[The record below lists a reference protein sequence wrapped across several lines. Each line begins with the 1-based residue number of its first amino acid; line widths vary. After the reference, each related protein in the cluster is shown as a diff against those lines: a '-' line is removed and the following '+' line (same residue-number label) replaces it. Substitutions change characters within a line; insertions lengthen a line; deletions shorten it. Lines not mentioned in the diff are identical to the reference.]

1 MPKMTGGQALAKS
14 LYREGVRVIFGLPGV
29 QLYHLLDGLYDEP
42 GIRFITTR
50 HEQATSYMADGYA
63 RAGGGIGTALVVPGP
78 GLQNASAGIG
88 TAYAASSPILV
99 VSGQIE
105 RDLIGVDR
113 GMLHEVNDQMDT
125 IRPVTKWAA
134 RILKPQDVPA
144 TVHEAFRQLKTG
156 RPRPVEIEI
165 PPETLAEEA
174 DIELLEPALGATVSA
189 QGEAR
194 SLPLRPAASAEQIQ
208 TGAEVL
214 AHARKLIIIA
224 GGGVIAS
231 KASAALQTLAEF
243 LQAPVIT
250 TAEGKGALSDR
261 HYLALGAMRL
271 RQDPIVDYIAQ
282 TDVVLAVG
290 TRLAFPQLFSGQTVV
305 QIDVDASEVGRN
317 YAPTVGLV
325 GDAKRTLEALYAT
338 LVATT
343 PARPSHQEE
352 VEALQRAR
360 RGSPHANLQP
370 LAGFLKAIRNAVPD
384 DGVVIAG
391 MTQVGYYSR
400 PYYPVYQPGT
410 FLTSSYFGNL
420 GYAYP
425 TALGAKVARPDAAVV
440 AISGDG
446 GFLFNSQELATAVAH
461 KINAIVIVFND
472 NAFGNVM
479 RDQRDRFQG
488 RVYGAELH
496 NPDFMKLADAY
507 GARGARAHNAEELEA
522 KLKEALGINA
532 PTLIE
537 VPCGPMPYPY

>member
-1 MPKMTGGQALAKS
+1 MTGGQALAKS

-29 QLYHLLDGLYDEP
+29 QLYHLLDALYDEP

-50 HEQATSYMADGYA
+50 HEQATTYMADGYA
-63 RAGGGIGTALVVPGP
+63 RAGGGVGTAMVVPGP

-113 GMLHEVNDQMDT
+113 GMLHEVNDQLDT

-134 RILKPQDVPA
+134 RILKPQDIPA
-144 TVHEAFRQLKTG
+144 TVHEAFHRLKTG

-174 DIELLEPALGATVSA
+174 DITLLDPANPV
-189 QGEAR
+189 
-194 SLPLRPAASAEQIQ
+194 RPAASAGQIQ
-208 TGAEVL
+208 AGAEVL
-214 AHARKLIIIA
+214 SHAKKLLIIA
-224 GGGVIAS
+224 GGGVISS
-231 KASAALQTLAEF
+231 KASTALQTLAEY
-243 LQAPVIT
+243 LQAPVLT

-261 HYLALGAMRL
+261 HDLALGAMRL

-282 TDVVLAVG
+282 TDVILAVG
-290 TRLAFPQLFSGQTVV
+290 TRLAFPQILSGQTVV
-305 QIDVDASEVGRN
+305 QIDIDKSEIGRN
-317 YAPTVGLV
+317 YANTVGLV
-325 GDAKRTLEALYAT
+325 GDAKRTLEALYTT
-338 LVATT
+338 LSASTS
-343 PARPSHQEE
+343 ARPSHQDEIT
-352 VEALQRAR
+352 ALKRQRR
-360 RGSPHANLQP
+360 DSPHANLEP
-370 LAGFLKAIRNAVPD
+370 LAGFLKAIRQAVPD
-384 DGVVIAG
+384 DGIVISG

-400 PYYPVYQPGT
+400 PYYPVYEPGT

-461 KINAIVIVFND
+461 KINAVVIVFND

-479 RDQRDRFQG
+479 RDQRERFQG
-488 RVYGAELH
+488 RVYGPELH
-496 NPDFMKLADAY
+496 NPDFMKLAEAY
-507 GARGARAHNAEELEA
+507 GVRGTRALKAAELETQ
-522 KLKEALGINA
+522 LKEALAINA

>member
-29 QLYHLLDGLYDEP
+29 QLYHLLDGLYDET

-50 HEQATSYMADGYA
+50 HEQATTYMADGYA

-88 TAYAASSPILV
+88 TAYSASSPILV

-113 GMLHEVNDQMDT
+113 GMLHEINDQMDT
-125 IRPVTKWAA
+125 IRPVTKWAS
-134 RILKPQDVPA
+134 RILKAEDVPGI
-144 TVHEAFRQLKTG
+144 VHEAFNQLKTG

-165 PPETLAEEA
+165 PPEALAEEA
-174 DIELLEPALGATVSA
+174 DIELLEAANPV
-189 QGEAR
+189 
-194 SLPLRPAASAEQIQ
+194 RPPASAEQIQ
-208 TGAEVL
+208 AGAEVIGN
-214 AHARKLIIIA
+214 AKNLIIVA
-224 GGGVIAS
+224 GGGVIS
-231 KASAALQTLAEF
+231 GKATAALQTLAEH
-243 LQAPVIT
+243 LQAPVLT

-261 HYLALGAMRL
+261 HDLALGAMRL
-271 RQDPIVDYIAQ
+271 RDDPIVDFIAK

-290 TRLAFPQLFSGQTVV
+290 TRLAFPQILNGQTVV
-305 QIDVDASEVGRN
+305 QIEVDETEVGRN
-317 YAPTVGLV
+317 YANTVGLV
-325 GDAKRTLEALYAT
+325 GDAKGTLEALYAT
-338 LVATT
+338 LSGTV
-343 PARPSHQEE
+343 PGQPSRKDEFDE
-352 VEALQRAR
+352 MR
-360 RGSPHANLQP
+360 RERRESPHANLEP
-370 LAGFLKAIRNAVPD
+370 LSGFLQAIRSAVPD
-384 DGVVIAG
+384 DGVIISG

-400 PYYPVYQPGT
+400 PYMPVYHPGT

-446 GFLFNSQELATAVAH
+446 GFMFNSQELSTAVSH
-461 KINAIVIVFND
+461 EINAVVVVFND

-488 RVYGAELH
+488 RVYGPELH
-496 NPDFMKLADAY
+496 NPDFLKLAEAH
-507 GARGARAHNAEELEA
+507 GARGARAMTAEELEA
-522 KLKEALGINA
+522 KLKEALATNA

-537 VPCGPMPYPY
+537 VPVGPMPYPY

>member
-29 QLYHLLDGLYDEP
+29 QLYHLLDGLYDET

-50 HEQATSYMADGYA
+50 HEQATTYMADGYA

-105 RDLIGVDR
+105 RHLIGVDR

-125 IRPVTKWAA
+125 IRPVTKWAS
-134 RILKPQDVPA
+134 RILKPEDVPA
-144 TVHEAFRQLKTG
+144 TVHEAFNQLKTG

-174 DIELLEPALGATVSA
+174 DIELLEPAN
-189 QGEAR
+189 
-194 SLPLRPAASAEQIQ
+194 PIRPAASAEQIQ
-208 TGAEVL
+208 AGAEIL
-214 AHARKLIIIA
+214 GNAKKLIILA
-224 GGGVIAS
+224 GGGVISSQAS
-231 KASAALQTLAEF
+231 EALQTLAEY

-261 HYLALGAMRL
+261 HELCLGALRL
-271 RQDPIVDYIAQ
+271 RQDPLADYIAQ

-290 TRLAFPQLFSGQTVV
+290 TRLASPQILSGQTVV
-305 QIDVDASEVGRN
+305 QIDVDEAEIGRN
-317 YAPTVGLV
+317 YAHTVGLV
-325 GDAKRTLEALYAT
+325 GDAKRTLEALHTALSAT
-338 LVATT
+338 AS
-343 PARPSHQEE
+343 ARPSRKDE
-352 VEALQRAR
+352 VEALKRER
-360 RGSPHANLQP
+360 RENPHANLEP

-384 DGVVIAG
+384 EGIVISG

-400 PYYPVYQPGT
+400 PYYPVYQPRT

-446 GFLFNSQELATAVAH
+446 GFMFNSQELATAVAH
-461 KINAIVIVFND
+461 KINAVAIVFND

-488 RVYGAELH
+488 RIYGPELH
-496 NPDFMKLADAY
+496 NPDFMKLAEAY
-507 GARGARAHNAEELEA
+507 GARGVRALNAEELEA
-522 KLKEALGINA
+522 KLKEALAIDA
-532 PTLIE
+532 PTLLE
-537 VPCGPMPYPY
+537 VPVGPMPYPY

>member
-14 LYREGVRVIFGLPGV
+14 LSREGVRVIFGLPGV

-42 GIRFITTR
+42 AIRFITTR
-50 HEQATSYMADGYA
+50 HEQATTYMADGYA

-105 RDLIGVDR
+105 RDLIGRDR
-113 GMLHEVNDQMDT
+113 GVLHEVNDQMDT
-125 IRPVTKWAA
+125 IRPVTKWSA
-134 RILKPQDVPA
+134 RILQPQDVPA
-144 TVHEAFRQLKTG
+144 TVHEAFYQLKSG

-165 PPETLAEEA
+165 PPETLAAEA
-174 DIELLEPALGATVSA
+174 DIELLEPANP
-189 QGEAR
+189 
-194 SLPLRPAASAEQIQ
+194 LPPAASPEHIQ
-208 TGAEVL
+208 AAVEIL
-214 AHARKLIIIA
+214 ADAKQLIILA

-231 KASAALQTLAEF
+231 KASAALQQLAEY

-250 TAEGKGALSDR
+250 TSEGKGALSDR
-261 HYLALGAMRL
+261 HVLSLGALRL
-271 RQDPIVDYIAQ
+271 RQDPIITHLAQ

-290 TRLAFPQLFSGQTVV
+290 TRLAFPHLLSGQTVV
-305 QIDVDASEVGRN
+305 QIDVDEAEIGRN
-317 YAPTVGLV
+317 YAPTMGLV

-343 PARPSHQEE
+343 PARPGHHEAI
-352 VEALQRAR
+352 EALKRAR
-360 RGSPHANLQP
+360 RESPHARLQP
-370 LAGFLKAIRNAVPD
+370 LTGFLQAIRHAMPD
-384 DGVVIAG
+384 DGIVVAG
-391 MTQVGYYSR
+391 MTQVGDYSR
-400 PYYPVYQPGT
+400 AYYPVYQPGT

-420 GYAYP
+420 GFAYP
-425 TALGAKVARPDAAVV
+425 TALGAKVARPNAAVV

-446 GFLFNSQELATAVAH
+446 GFLFNSQELATAVQH
-461 KINAIVIVFND
+461 KINAVVIVFND

-488 RVYGAELH
+488 RIYGPELH
-496 NPDFMKLADAY
+496 NPDFMKLAEAY
-507 GARGARAHNAEELEA
+507 GARGVRARNAAELEA
-522 KLKEALGINA
+522 TLKEALAINA

-537 VPCGPMPYPY
+537 VPCSPMPYPY

>member
-29 QLYHLLDGLYDEP
+29 QLYHLLDALYDET

-50 HEQATSYMADGYA
+50 HEQATTYMADGYA

-113 GMLHEVNDQMDT
+113 GMLHEVNDQLDT
-125 IRPVTKWAA
+125 IRPVTKWAR
-134 RILKPQDVPA
+134 RILKPQDIPA
-144 TVHEAFRQLKTG
+144 AVHEAFTQLKTG
-156 RPRPVEIEI
+156 RPRPVEIEV

-174 DIELLEPALGATVSA
+174 DITLLDAANPV
-189 QGEAR
+189 
-194 SLPLRPAASAEQIQ
+194 RPAASADQVQ
-208 TGAEVL
+208 AAAEVL
-214 AHARKLIIIA
+214 ASAQKLLIIA
-224 GGGVIAS
+224 GGGVISS
-231 KASAALQTLAEF
+231 KATPALQRLAEY
-243 LQAPVIT
+243 LQAPVLT

-261 HYLALGAMRL
+261 HDLCLGAMRL
-271 RQDPIVDYIAQ
+271 RQDPLAEYIAQ
-282 TDVVLAVG
+282 MDVVLAVG

-305 QIDVDASEVGRN
+305 QIDIDPAEVGRN
-317 YAPTVGLV
+317 YARTVGLV
-325 GDAKRTLEALYAT
+325 GDAKQTLEALYT
-338 LVATT
+338 RLSTT
-343 PARPSHQEE
+343 ASPRMGRQEE
-352 VEALQRAR
+352 ITALKQQRR
-360 RGSPHANLQP
+360 DSSHANLEP
-370 LAGFLKAIRNAVPD
+370 LAGYLKAIRNAMPD
-384 DGVVIAG
+384 DGIVISG

-400 PYYPVYQPGT
+400 PYYPVYTPGT

-425 TALGAKVARPDAAVV
+425 TALGAKVARPGAAVV

-461 KINAIVIVFND
+461 KINAVVLVFND

-488 RVYGAELH
+488 RVYGPELH
-496 NPDFMKLADAY
+496 NPDFMKLAEAY
-507 GARGARAHNAEELEA
+507 GARGVRAMTAAELES
-522 KLKEALGINA
+522 KLKEALAIEA

-537 VPCGPMPYPY
+537 IPCGPMPYPY

>member
-1 MPKMTGGQALAKS
+1 MTGGQALAKS

-29 QLYHLLDGLYDEP
+29 QLYHLLDGLYDET

-50 HEQATSYMADGYA
+50 HEQATTYMADGYA

-88 TAYAASSPILV
+88 TAYSASSPILV

-144 TVHEAFRQLKTG
+144 IVHEAFNQLKTG

-174 DIELLEPALGATVSA
+174 DIELLEPAD
-189 QGEAR
+189 
-194 SLPLRPAASAEQIQ
+194 PIRPAAAAEQIQ
-208 TGAEVL
+208 AGAEIL
-214 AHARKLIIIA
+214 GNAKKLIILA
-224 GGGVIAS
+224 GGGVISSQAG
-231 KASAALQTLAEF
+231 AALQTLAEY

-261 HYLALGAMRL
+261 HELCLGALRL
-271 RQDPIVDYIAQ
+271 RQDPLTDYIAQ

-290 TRLAFPQLFSGQTVV
+290 TRLASPQILSGQTVV
-305 QIDVDASEVGRN
+305 QIDVDEAEIGRN
-317 YAPTVGLV
+317 YANTIGLV
-325 GDAKRTLEALYAT
+325 GDAKRTLEALYTTLAAT
-338 LVATT
+338 AS
-343 PARPSHQEE
+343 AWPSRKDE
-352 VEALQRAR
+352 VEALKRER
-360 RGSPHANLQP
+360 RENPHANLEP
-370 LAGFLKAIRNAVPD
+370 LAGFLKAIRNAMPD
-384 DGVVIAG
+384 DGVVISG

-400 PYYPVYQPGT
+400 PYYPVYQPRT

-425 TALGAKVARPDAAVV
+425 TALGAKVACPDAAVV

-446 GFLFNSQELATAVAH
+446 GFMFNSQELATAVAH
-461 KINAIVIVFND
+461 KINAVVIVFND

-488 RVYGAELH
+488 RIYGPELH
-496 NPDFMKLADAY
+496 NPDFMKLAEAY
-507 GARGARAHNAEELEA
+507 GARGARALTADELET
-522 KLKEALGINA
+522 KLKEALAINA
-532 PTLIE
+532 PTLLE
-537 VPCGPMPYPY
+537 VPVGPMPYPY

>member
-42 GIRFITTR
+42 DIRFITTR
-50 HEQATSYMADGYA
+50 HEQTTSYMADGYA

-113 GMLHEVNDQMDT
+113 GMLHEVNDQMDI

-174 DIELLEPALGATVSA
+174 DIALLEPALGATASA
-189 QGEAR
+189 QGLQA
-194 SLPLRPAASAEQIQ
+194 LPLRPAASAEQIKM
-208 TGAEVL
+208 GAEVL
-214 AHARKLIIIA
+214 RHAKQLLIIA

-231 KASAALQTLAEF
+231 KASAALQTLAEY
-243 LQAPVIT
+243 LHAPVLT

-261 HYLALGAMRL
+261 HPLALGAMRL
-271 RQDPIVDYIAQ
+271 RQDPIVEYLAQ

-290 TRLAFPQLFSGQTVV
+290 TRLAFPQLFRGQTVG

-325 GDAKRTLEALYAT
+325 GDAQRTLEALYTT

-343 PARPSHQEE
+343 PAWPSRQEE
-352 VEALQRAR
+352 VAALKRAR
-360 RGSPHANLQP
+360 RESPHANLQP
-370 LAGFLKAIRNAVPD
+370 LARFLVAIRNAMPD

-425 TALGAKVARPDAAVV
+425 TALGAKVARPEAAVV

-461 KINAIVIVFND
+461 KINAVVIVFND

-507 GARGARAHNAEELEA
+507 GARGARAYNAEELEA
-522 KLKEALGINA
+522 KLKEALGSNA

>member
-50 HEQATSYMADGYA
+50 HEQATTYMADGYA

-113 GMLHEVNDQMDT
+113 GVLHEVNDQMDT

-134 RILKPQDVPA
+134 RILKPQDVP
-144 TVHEAFRQLKTG
+144 TVVHEAFIQLKTG

-174 DIELLEPALGATVSA
+174 EIELLDPANPT
-189 QGEAR
+189 
-194 SLPLRPAASAEQIQ
+194 RPAASAGQIQ
-208 TGAEVL
+208 AGAEVL
-214 AHARKLIIIA
+214 RQAKKLLIIA
-224 GGGVIAS
+224 GGGVISS
-231 KASAALQTLAEF
+231 KASTALQTLAEF
-243 LQAPVIT
+243 LQAPVLT

-261 HYLALGAMRL
+261 HDLALGAMRL
-271 RQDPIVDYIAQ
+271 RQDPIVDYLAQ
-282 TDVVLAVG
+282 TDVILVVG
-290 TRLAFPQLFSGQTVV
+290 TRLAFPQLLSGQTVV
-305 QIDVDASEVGRN
+305 QIDIDKAEIGRN
-317 YAPTVGLV
+317 YANTVGLV
-325 GDAKRTLEALYAT
+325 GDAKGTLEALYAT
-338 LVATT
+338 LSTT
-343 PARPSHQEE
+343 AASRPSRHEE
-352 VEALQRAR
+352 INALKRQRR
-360 RGSPHANLQP
+360 DSPHANLEP
-370 LAGFLKAIRNAVPD
+370 LAGFLKAIRHAVPD
-384 DGVVIAG
+384 DGIVVSG

-461 KINAIVIVFND
+461 KIHAVVIVFND

-488 RVYGAELH
+488 RVYGPELH
-496 NPDFMKLADAY
+496 NPDFMKLAEAY
-507 GARGARAHNAEELEA
+507 GVRGARALTADELEA
-522 KLKEALGINA
+522 RLKEAIAANA
-532 PTLIE
+532 PSLIE